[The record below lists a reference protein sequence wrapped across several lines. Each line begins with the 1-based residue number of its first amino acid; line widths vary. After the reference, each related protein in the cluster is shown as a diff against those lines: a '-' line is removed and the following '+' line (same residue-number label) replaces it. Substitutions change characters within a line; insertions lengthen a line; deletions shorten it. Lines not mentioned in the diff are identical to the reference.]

1 MVGLLQ
7 LTGMP
12 QAIPNT
18 VTEDVRFVLNVSA
31 GNPIICVAK
40 YGVATQIA
48 SGLGT
53 AVKVLRYGSERAPRV
68 GAGLDWTAQE
78 IQVLKDHLT
87 GDITLHLTT
96 ALGIPHIFQI
106 PSQTALDIADRLRT
120 EAMQNRPIGNA

>member
-48 SGLGT
+48 SGFGT
-53 AVKVLRYGSERAPRV
+53 AVKVLRMALNARQGWERV
-68 GAGLDWTAQE
+68 STEQLQE